1 MKAVYLVLFNQ
12 FITVPFSMLFFWL
25 SKYRG
30 CPFTREL
37 PTFHWVLYEIGMF
50 ALIEEFF
57 FYYSH
62 RYISIFFFLF
72 SWKDGRWQLALV
84 GMYTLSKIW
93 PKEFGCSSFSFVLFS
108 LTNFRLTWV
117 FNVCPSNGR
126 KCSSLFHT
134 DTPSPARPYAHFVD
148 RKT

>member
-62 RYISIFFFLF
+62 RYISIFFFY
-72 SWKDGRWQLALV
+72 SHGRTDGDNWLLLGCILYLKYDQKNLAV
-84 GMYTLSKIW
+84 
-93 PKEFGCSSFSFVLFS
+93 VLF
-108 LTNFRLTWV
+108 RL
-117 FNVCPSNGR
+117 FYF
-126 KCSSLFHT
+126 L
-134 DTPSPARPYAHFVD
+134 
-148 RKT
+148 